1 VNAKDLSCR
10 DARELL
16 QKPLLKAEE
25 KALLRQCASSCHE
38 YALEIEG
45 ALLLGALSGQPLE
58 SPSVLFV
65 HEVMAKVEKVPAPV
79 SLTTEQKWAWM
90 GLAASLAIFTYF
102 WTFVQS
108 RFSLLPS
115 PGFTLDL
122 SMGPVREFFSELLGW
137 LEVLSLAMQG
147 LGELLMTHGPGNLVS
162 ALLLLALLALGL
174 FASKLRKVRAPSR
187 LRCLY

>member
-1 VNAKDLSCR
+1 MNAKDLSCK
-10 DARELL
+10 DARKLL

-25 KALLRQCASSCHE
+25 KALLRQYASSCHE

-45 ALLLGALSGQPLE
+45 ALLLDTLSGQPLE
-58 SPSVLFV
+58 SPSALFV
-65 HEVMAKVEKVPAPV
+65 HEVMAKVEKAPAPV
-79 SLTTEQKWAWM
+79 FLTTEQKWAWV
-90 GLAASLAIFTYF
+90 GLAASLAVFTYF

-108 RFSLLPS
+108 RLLPLPS

-122 SMGPVREFFSELLGW
+122 SIGPVREFFSELLGW
-137 LEVLSLAMQG
+137 LEVLSSTMQG
-147 LGELLMTHGPGNLVS
+147 LGKLLMTHGAGNLAS

-174 FASKLRKVRAPSR
+174 FAPKLRKVRAPSR